1 MNNIIL
7 IDDRKQRKSDH
18 LNLNQVTRLLNCV
31 ECKEAL
37 PSFDHLIPDEYDF
50 DALNG
55 YDIIAIHRSYLAQNG
70 LMSSF
75 SKYMEKSKSY
85 FILFSG
91 GFSQNV
97 ISNKS
102 KLLKINSIDFY
113 SERTISFFEK
123 YSKSVEKSDS
133 YILLNILYGK
143 DWKLP
148 LLLRSRLLLWKYYRK
163 IESTYRSDL
172 DEFQKRVN
180 KTNEDNE
187 KMQELRVKL
196 NNPSTHFSLNSIL
209 QTEDVPEIEEIDNL
223 KNLFPDSSI
232 SFIREEIK
240 KMFIN
245 K

>member
-1 MNNIIL
+1 MNNIVL

-18 LNLNQVTRLLNCV
+18 LNVNQVTRLLNCV

-37 PSFDHLIPDEYDF
+37 PSFDHLISNEYDF
-50 DALNG
+50 DTLNG

-70 LMSSF
+70 LLSSF
-75 SKYMEKSKSY
+75 SEYMKGSKSY

-97 ISNKS
+97 ISDNR

-113 SERTISFFEK
+113 SEKTISFFEK
-123 YSKSVEKSDS
+123 IKKSEIEEDS
-133 YILLNILYGK
+133 YILLKLLYGK

-163 IESTYRSDL
+163 IESSYRSQL
-172 DEFQKRVN
+172 DEYQKRVN
-180 KTNEDNE
+180 KTNEVNE
-187 KMQELRVKL
+187 EIQELRVKL
-196 NNPSTHFSLNSIL
+196 NNPSTHFSLKNIPE
-209 QTEDVPEIEEIDNL
+209 TEDVPEREEIGNL

-240 KMFIN
+240 KMFII